1 MVTQDRAEGRVED
14 ARAAAI
20 VYCEGHF
27 GGMDGKTAN
36 GLVRHSSRY
45 RIVAV
50 IDSTHVNLD
59 AGKVLGDAPNGIPI
73 CRDLSHALERQ
84 LCAPKYFIFGMA
96 PLGGIFSEP
105 QRRIM
110 FRAMESGMHLVNG
123 LHEFLNDDPTFVE
136 KAQACGVGISDI
148 RRPKATKD
156 LQVFNGSIFD
166 VACPII
172 AVLGTDSA
180 VGKRTTST
188 LLTQALQ
195 KRGLNAVMVA
205 TGQTGLIQGAKYGVA
220 LDSIPEQFISG
231 EMESAVVAAYRGED
245 PDVLIIEG
253 QGSLSHPAYLSSCFI
268 IRGSRPD
275 AIILQ
280 HAPHRKRLGDY
291 PRLPM
296 PTVKSEINLIE
307 VFSGAKVVAIAINH
321 ELMTKGEVE
330 VAVDRYEER
339 HSVPATDVLL
349 DGTDKLVQAVL
360 SAFPDL
366 RKTRKTPTIMHRAGD
381 GPVATRPHQAS
392 VPVPPQPA
400 G

>member
-1 MVTQDRAEGRVED
+1 MVTQDLAIGRVED
-14 ARAAAI
+14 SRAAAI

-50 IDSTHVNLD
+50 IDSTKVNRD
-59 AGKVLGDAPNGIPI
+59 AGKVLGGAPNGIPI

-84 LCAPKYFIFGMA
+84 QRAPKYFIFGMA

-105 QRRIM
+105 QRQIM
-110 FRAMESGMHLVNG
+110 FRAMEDGMHLVNG
-123 LHEFLNDDPTFVE
+123 LHEFLNDDQSFVE

-166 VACPII
+166 VACPIV

-231 EMESAVVAAYRGED
+231 EMEAAVVAAYRGED
-245 PDVLIIEG
+245 PDLLIIEG
-253 QGSLSHPAYLSSCFI
+253 QGALSHPAYLSSCFI

-280 HAPHRKRLGDY
+280 HAPYRERLGDY

-296 PTVKSEINLIE
+296 PSVKSEIKLIE
-307 VFSGAKVVAIAINH
+307 VFSGAKVFAIALNH

-339 HSVPATDVLL
+339 HGVTATDVLL

-366 RKTRKTPTIMHRAGD
+366 QDTRRAAATVQRACD
-381 GPVATRPHQAS
+381 GPVAARQHTAS
-392 VPVPPQPA
+392 FPPQPA